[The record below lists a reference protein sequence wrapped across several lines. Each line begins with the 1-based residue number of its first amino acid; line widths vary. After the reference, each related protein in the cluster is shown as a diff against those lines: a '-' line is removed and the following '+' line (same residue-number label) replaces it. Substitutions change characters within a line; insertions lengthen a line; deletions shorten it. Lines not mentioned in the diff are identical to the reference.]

1 MLGLLLSGV
10 VARAMLAVV
19 EVYLGLGSNRSRYR
33 HLGQGLDALAQRFGS
48 LGLSRVFE
56 SESVGFEGSLFLN
69 MVVSL
74 KTELSVAELAQC
86 LRDIEVAHGR
96 LPNAAKYSPR
106 TLDIDLL
113 LYGDVVG
120 VVDGV
125 ELPREEVLRNA
136 FVLWPLSE
144 LAPELQHPIAKQRYR
159 QLWLHYSSGQ
169 KLWPVDFQW
178 LGRRISAA

>member
-1 MLGLLLSGV
+1 MWALLLNEALGRAASI
-10 VARAMLAVV
+10 VA
-19 EVYLGLGSNRSRYR
+19 EVFLGLGSNRDRYR
-33 HLGQGLDALAQRFGS
+33 HLSLGLDALSDRFGS

-74 KTELSVAELAQC
+74 STELSVGELSQC
-86 LRDIEVAHGR
+86 IREIEVDHGR
-96 LPNAAKYSPR
+96 IPNAAKYSPR

-113 LYGDVVG
+113 LYDDVVG

-125 ELPREEVLRNA
+125 ELPRGEVLNNA

-144 LAPELQHPIAKQRYR
+144 LSPEREHPVAKRPYR
-159 QLWLHYSSGQ
+159 QLWQNYSSSQ

-178 LGRRISAA
+178 QGRCISTP